1 MEESKRNIESLD
13 QIKAIMERSTT
24 FVSLSGLSGVFSGVI
39 ALIGVYILYISFGS
53 LFLSEEIFQS
63 LKNEQDLLNK
73 LYVVF
78 SSIFLLAILFAFVLS
93 FLKSKKKQQKLF
105 NSSSKR
111 FAFNLFIPIIT
122 AIFVVISLINHQE
135 YWLIIPMTLI
145 FYGIALINAG
155 KYSRKEILDLGIGCI
170 FSGILSMY
178 FLEFSFI
185 LWGIGFGVLN
195 ILTGIFMY
203 YKYDKTK

>member
-78 SSIFLLAILFAFVLS
+78 SSIFL
-93 FLKSKKKQQKLF
+93 
-105 NSSSKR
+105 
-111 FAFNLFIPIIT
+111 P

-203 YKYDKTK
+203 YKYDQTK

>member
-1 MEESKRNIESLD
+1 MEENNKNIESID

-24 FVSLSGLSGVFSGVI
+24 FVSLSGLSGMFSGI
-39 ALIGVYILYISFGS
+39 LAIIGVYILYVSFDS
-53 LFLSEEIFQS
+53 LFLSEEILQS
-63 LKNEQDLLNK
+63 LKSEQSLLNK
-73 LYVVF
+73 LYIIF
-78 SSIFLLAILFAFVLS
+78 LGIFLLAIIFAFILS
-93 FLKSKKKQQKLF
+93 YLKSKKKDQKLF

-122 AIFVVISLINHQE
+122 AIFIVVAIIQHQE
-135 YWLIIPMTLI
+135 YWLVIPTTLI

-170 FSGILSMY
+170 LSGVLSMY
-178 FLEFSFI
+178 FIEYSFI

-195 ILTGIFMY
+195 ILTGITMY
-203 YKYDKTK
+203 YKYDRN

>member
-1 MEESKRNIESLD
+1 MEENNKNIESID

-24 FVSLSGLSGVFSGVI
+24 FVSLSGLSGMFSGI
-39 ALIGVYILYISFGS
+39 LAIIGVYILYVSFDS
-53 LFLSEEIFQS
+53 LFLSEEILQS
-63 LKNEQDLLNK
+63 LKSEQSLLNK
-73 LYVVF
+73 LYIIF
-78 SSIFLLAILFAFVLS
+78 LGIFLLAIIFAFVLS
-93 FLKSKKKQQKLF
+93 YLKSKKKDQKLF

-122 AIFVVISLINHQE
+122 AIFVVVSLINHYE
-135 YWLIIPMTLI
+135 YWLVIPMTLI

-170 FSGILSMY
+170 FSGVLSMY
-178 FLEFSFI
+178 FVEFSFI

-195 ILTGIFMY
+195 ILTGITMY
-203 YKYDKTK
+203 YKYDRN